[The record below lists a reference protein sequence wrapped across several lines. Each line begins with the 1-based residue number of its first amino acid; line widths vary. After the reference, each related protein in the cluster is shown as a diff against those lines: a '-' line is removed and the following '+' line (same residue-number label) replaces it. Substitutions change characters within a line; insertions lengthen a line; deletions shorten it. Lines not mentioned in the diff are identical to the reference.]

1 MDKDISDSK
10 RLSLVYLQELF
21 LRRTDETH
29 YVKMPEILS
38 FLEKKDIFIDRRT
51 VYTYFKLLNYTG
63 FDIVSVREKGD
74 CKYHHPQR
82 IFDITEL
89 KFLIDSIAASK
100 FLTEKK
106 SKELID
112 KVKSLASDYDNA
124 ALNRG
129 ILLGNR
135 VKSINNTVLSNLD
148 SIYAAIADNSKITF
162 QYMRW
167 NSQHKLEYQ
176 KGGTLYNVSPYAVSL
191 NADNYYLIAYDN
203 ITDTLKHYR
212 IDKMKNIRLL
222 HEEREGKNIF
232 KSFNPVD
239 YTLKTFGMYGGR
251 EEIVSIKCPN
261 SLVGV
266 FIDRFGYAA
275 HLRPDFE
282 NSDKIIIRISVNVS
296 PQFYAWLFALGTD
309 VKIISPDSVIDEFV
323 AMTDSIL
330 NNYRI

>member
-1 MDKDISDSK
+1 MENGISDSK
-10 RLSLVYLQELF
+10 RLSLIYLQELF
-21 LRRTDETH
+21 LQKTDETH
-29 YVKMPEILS
+29 FLKMPQILA

-63 FDIVSVREKGD
+63 FDIVPVREKGD

-124 ALNRG
+124 ALNRSV
-129 ILLGNR
+129 LLGNR
-135 VKSINNTVLSNLD
+135 VKSINNTVLENLD
-148 SIYAAIADNSKITF
+148 SIYAAIADNNKITF
-162 QYMRW
+162 QYMCW
-167 NSQHKLEYQ
+167 NPQHKLEYQ
-176 KGGTLYNVSPYAVSL
+176 KGGKLYSVSPYAVSL

-203 ITDTLKHYR
+203 AAELLKHYR
-212 IDKMKNIRLL
+212 IDKMKNINLL
-222 HEEREGKNIF
+222 PEAREGKKIF

-251 EEIVSIKCPN
+251 EETVSIECSS

-275 HLRPDFE
+275 HLRPDFD
-282 NSDKIIIRISVNVS
+282 NADKTIVRISVNVS
-296 PQFYAWLFALGTD
+296 PQFYAWLFALGTG
-309 VKIISPDSVIDEFV
+309 VKILSPDSVINEFIV
-323 AMTDSIL
+323 MTDSVL
-330 NNYRI
+330 KNYRN

>member
-1 MDKDISDSK
+1 MNKSISDSK
-10 RLSLVYLQELF
+10 RLSLIYLQELF
-21 LRRTDETH
+21 LRKTDETH

-63 FDIVSVREKGD
+63 FEIIAVKERGD

-100 FLTEKK
+100 FLTGKK
-106 SKELID
+106 SKELIN
-112 KVKSLASDYDNA
+112 KVKSLASDYDSV
-124 ALNRG
+124 ALNRSV
-129 ILLGNR
+129 LLGNR
-135 VKSINNTVLSNLD
+135 VKSINNMVLNNLD
-148 SIYAAIADNSKITF
+148 TIYEAIADNSKITF

-167 NSQHKLEYQ
+167 NPQRKLEYQ
-176 KGGTLYNVSPYAVSL
+176 KGGKLYTASPYAVSL
-191 NADNYYLIAYDN
+191 NTDNYYLIAYDN
-203 ITDTLKHYR
+203 EADILKHYR
-212 IDKMKNIRLL
+212 IDKMKNISLL
-222 HEEREGKNIF
+222 HEAREGKKIF

-251 EEIVSIKCPN
+251 EETITIECSN
-261 SLVGV
+261 FLVGV

-282 NSDKIIIRISVNVS
+282 NPDKTIIRISVNVS
-296 PQFYAWLFALGTD
+296 PQFYAWLFALGTG
-309 VKIISPDSVIDEFV
+309 VKIISPESVINEFV
-323 AMTDSIL
+323 AMTDSVL
-330 NNYRI
+330 NNYQT

>member
-1 MDKDISDSK
+1 MNKSISDSK
-10 RLSLVYLQELF
+10 RLSLIYLQELF
-21 LRRTDETH
+21 LRKTDETH

-63 FDIVSVREKGD
+63 FEIIAVKERGD

-106 SKELID
+106 SKELIN
-112 KVKSLASDYDNA
+112 KVKSLASDYDSV
-124 ALNRG
+124 ALNRSV
-129 ILLGNR
+129 LLGNR
-135 VKSINNTVLSNLD
+135 VKSINNMVLNNLD
-148 SIYAAIADNSKITF
+148 TIYEAIADNSKITF

-167 NSQHKLEYQ
+167 NPQRKLEYQ
-176 KGGTLYNVSPYAVSL
+176 KGGKLYTASPYAVSL

-203 ITDTLKHYR
+203 EADILKHYR
-212 IDKMKNIRLL
+212 IDKMKNISLL
-222 HEEREGKNIF
+222 HEAREGKKIF

-251 EEIVSIKCPN
+251 EETITIECSN
-261 SLVGV
+261 FLVGV

-282 NSDKIIIRISVNVS
+282 NPDKTIIRISVNVS
-296 PQFYAWLFALGTD
+296 PQFYAWLFALGTG
-309 VKIISPDSVIDEFV
+309 VKIISPESVINEFV
-323 AMTDSIL
+323 AMTDSVL
-330 NNYRI
+330 NNYQT